1 MIYEYFEVS
10 DTDESVLDLG
20 SIMKVELK
28 NDNVQSF
35 NSRSDET
42 MLPMKKQ
49 PDEEILGNVLYRQ
62 LQESE
67 QLNPLLSLYI
77 RDTV

>member
-35 NSRSDET
+35 NLRSDET